1 MIGSL
6 RGRVIDLAPPW
17 ALIEVQGI
25 GYRVCASSNTLAGL
39 RTGEEVFVYTHD
51 VVRED
56 ARDLYGFTSLEDL
69 RLFERMI
76 SVSGVGPKVALA
88 MSSIGSAE
96 TLKRAIMSGDLSTLT
111 SAPGVGKKIA
121 QKIILE
127 LKGQIVDTDGITGPD
142 REAID
147 ALVSLGYSAT
157 QARDALKL
165 VPADISDISDR
176 VREALRMLGR

>member
-6 RGRVIDLAPPW
+6 RGRVLDIAPPW
-17 ALIEVQGI
+17 VLIEVQGI
-25 GYRVCASSNTLAGL
+25 GYRVCVSSNTLAGM
-39 RTGEEVFVYTHD
+39 RVNEEVFVYIHD

-56 ARDLYGFTSLEDL
+56 ARDLFGFTALEDL

-88 MSSIGSAE
+88 MSSIGSAD
-96 TLKRAIMSGDLSTLT
+96 TLKRAIMSGDLTTLT

-127 LKGQIVDTDGITGPD
+127 LKGQIVDTDGTTGPD

-147 ALVSLGYSAT
+147 ALVSLGYSGT
-157 QARDALKL
+157 QARDALKS
-165 VPADISDISDR
+165 VSTDIADISDR
-176 VREALRMLGR
+176 VREALRMLGK

>member
-6 RGRVIDLAPPW
+6 RGSVIDLAPPW
-17 ALIEVQGI
+17 VLIEVQGI
-25 GYRVCASSNTLAGL
+25 GYRVCASPSTLAGM

-56 ARDLYGFTSLEDL
+56 ARDLYGFVSLEDL
-69 RLFERMI
+69 KLFERMI

-96 TLKRAIMSGDLSTLT
+96 TLKRAIMSGDLAMLT

-127 LKGQIVDTDGITGPD
+127 LKGQIVDTDSVTGPD

-157 QARDALKL
+157 QARDALKF
-165 VPADISDISDR
+165 VPADIADISDR
-176 VREALRMLGR
+176 VREALRGLGK

>member
-6 RGRVIDLAPPW
+6 RGLVIDLAPPW
-17 ALIEVQGI
+17 ALIEVQGV
-25 GYRVCASSNTLAGL
+25 GYRVCASPNTLSGM
-39 RTGEEVFVYTHD
+39 RVGEEVFVYTHD
-51 VVRED
+51 VIRED
-56 ARDLYGFTSLEDL
+56 ARDLYGFVSLEDL
-69 RLFERMI
+69 KLFERMI

-96 TLKRAIMSGDLSTLT
+96 TLKRAIMSGDLAMLT

-127 LKGQIVDTDGITGPD
+127 LKGQIVDTDSATGPD

-165 VPADISDISDR
+165 IPADITDISDR
-176 VREALRMLGR
+176 VREALRSLGK